1 MKTKLTPIY
10 KIPMDQKFKYR
21 GHKYIQ
27 LMRPINCKAGKKV
40 TVARLGFDCEWVSFP
55 SGRLVKPVIVCNN
68 EINKNGAD
76 ND

>member
-27 LMRPINCKAGKKV
+27 LMRPIKCKAGKKV
-40 TVARLGFDCEWVSFP
+40 TVARVGFYCEWVSFP
-55 SGRLVKPVIVCNN
+55 SGRLVKPVIACNN
-68 EINKNGAD
+68 EINKGGAK
-76 ND
+76 